1 MCARYGWATV
11 YRHLFSFP
19 VLILIRKSQRMCNKY
34 MAFGFVGCFRLCF
47 VGVSP
52 SGNSVPEITEWGV
65 SGDDGFLAG
74 VER

>member
-1 MCARYGWATV
+1 
-11 YRHLFSFP
+11 
-19 VLILIRKSQRMCNKY
+19 MCNKY

-65 SGDDGFLAG
+65 SGDDRFLAG